1 MKRGIKC
8 IILICMIA
16 IIGGCSSNNKKNNT
30 NSDLEKQSKINIED
44 IDWKVKQGIV
54 DGDRYALLDYTNNTP
69 YTITHFE
76 LTFEEK
82 DDLKEEDK
90 EKFYKHIKDVVNAD
104 DEGMEEIKNK
114 KIEFYAK
121 SNRIVNKNKTVKNQR
136 VYYYSGIYYLQDASY
151 INLADPSTA
160 TIEYISND
168 KIHKAYYDY
177 KSKEYTEDEKTEKA
191 IYWTQ
196 GTFKD
201 KLPKPKAQ
209 VIKKDYI
216 DNKKSFSFV
225 ACGLTKDDYDSYVDK
240 CKKMGYTVD
249 ADNFD
254 DSYYAKNSEG
264 YKIDIRYDADDFELN
279 VSISAPSTNNENQNT
294 TDTTDD
300 DQEIDEED

>member
-136 VYYYSGIYYLQDASY
+136 
-151 INLADPSTA
+151 
-160 TIEYISND
+160 
-168 KIHKAYYDY
+168 DY

-191 IYWTQ
+191 IYWTK

-201 KLPKPKAQ
+201 KLLKPKAQ

-264 YKIDIRYDADDFELN
+264 YKIDIRYDEDDFELN
-279 VSISAPSTNNENQNT
+279 VSISAPRTNNENQNT

>member
-177 KSKEYTEDEKTEKA
+177 KSKEYTEYEKTEKA

-201 KLPKPKAQ
+201 KLRKKP
-209 VIKKDYI
+209 
-216 DNKKSFSFV
+216 
-225 ACGLTKDDYDSYVDK
+225 
-240 CKKMGYTVD
+240 
-249 ADNFD
+249 
-254 DSYYAKNSEG
+254 
-264 YKIDIRYDADDFELN
+264 
-279 VSISAPSTNNENQNT
+279 
-294 TDTTDD
+294 
-300 DQEIDEED
+300 QE

>member
-1 MKRGIKC
+1 M
-8 IILICMIA
+8 
-16 IIGGCSSNNKKNNT
+16 
-30 NSDLEKQSKINIED
+30 
-44 IDWKVKQGIV
+44 
-54 DGDRYALLDYTNNTP
+54 
-69 YTITHFE
+69 
-76 LTFEEK
+76 
-82 DDLKEEDK
+82 
-90 EKFYKHIKDVVNAD
+90 
-104 DEGMEEIKNK
+104 
-114 KIEFYAK
+114 
-121 SNRIVNKNKTVKNQR
+121 
-136 VYYYSGIYYLQDASY
+136 
-151 INLADPSTA
+151 ADPSTA

-168 KIHKAYYDY
+168 KIHTAYYDY

-191 IYWTQ
+191 IYWTK

-279 VSISAPSTNNENQNT
+279 VSISAPRTNNENQNT

-300 DQEIDEED
+300 DQELDEE

>member
-30 NSDLEKQSKINIED
+30 NSDLEEQSKINIED
-44 IDWKVKQGIV
+44 IDWKVRQGIV
-54 DGDRYALLDYTNNTP
+54 DGDRYALLDYKNNTP
-69 YTITHFE
+69 YTITYFE

-90 EKFYKHIKDVVNAD
+90 EKFYEHIKDALNAN
-104 DEGMEEIKNK
+104 DEDMEEIKNK

-136 VYYYSGIYYLQDASY
+136 AYYYSGIYYLQDASY
-151 INLADPSTA
+151 INLANPSTA

-168 KIHKAYYDY
+168 KIHTVYYDY

-191 IYWTQ
+191 IYWTK

-201 KLPKPKAQ
+201 KVPKPKAQ
-209 VIKKDYI
+209 VIKKDYY
-216 DNKKSFSFV
+216 DDEDEFKFN
-225 ACGLTKDDYDSYVDK
+225 AYGLTINDYYNYIEK

-249 ADNFD
+249 SNNYNT
-254 DSYYAKNSEG
+254 SYNAKNSEG
-264 YKIDIRYDADDFELN
+264 YEIDISYDEDDFELN
-279 VSISAPSTNNENQNT
+279 VSISALSTNNEAQDT

-300 DQEIDEED
+300 DQELDEE

>member
-1 MKRGIKC
+1 
-8 IILICMIA
+8 MIA

-44 IDWKVKQGIV
+44 IDWKVRQGIV
-54 DGDRYALLDYTNNTP
+54 DGDRYALIYYTNNTP

-160 TIEYISND
+160 TIGQKEHL
-168 KIHKAYYDY
+168 KINYLNLKHK
-177 KSKEYTEDEKTEKA
+177 
-191 IYWTQ
+191 
-196 GTFKD
+196 
-201 KLPKPKAQ
+201 LL
-209 VIKKDYI
+209 KKI
-216 DNKKSFSFV
+216 
-225 ACGLTKDDYDSYVDK
+225 
-240 CKKMGYTVD
+240 
-249 ADNFD
+249 
-254 DSYYAKNSEG
+254 
-264 YKIDIRYDADDFELN
+264 I
-279 VSISAPSTNNENQNT
+279 
-294 TDTTDD
+294 
-300 DQEIDEED
+300 

>member
-8 IILICMIA
+8 IILICMIV

-30 NSDLEKQSKINIED
+30 NSDLEEQSKINIED
-44 IDWKVKQGIV
+44 IDWKVRQGIV
-54 DGDRYALLDYTNNTP
+54 DGDRYALLDYKNNTP

-114 KIEFYAK
+114 KIEFYAE

-151 INLADPSTA
+151 INLANPSTA

-168 KIHKAYYDY
+168 KIHTVYYDY

-225 ACGLTKDDYDSYVDK
+225 ACGLTKNDYDS
-240 CKKMGYTVD
+240 
-249 ADNFD
+249 
-254 DSYYAKNSEG
+254 
-264 YKIDIRYDADDFELN
+264 
-279 VSISAPSTNNENQNT
+279 
-294 TDTTDD
+294 
-300 DQEIDEED
+300 

>member
-1 MKRGIKC
+1 
-8 IILICMIA
+8 
-16 IIGGCSSNNKKNNT
+16 
-30 NSDLEKQSKINIED
+30 
-44 IDWKVKQGIV
+44 
-54 DGDRYALLDYTNNTP
+54 
-69 YTITHFE
+69 
-76 LTFEEK
+76 
-82 DDLKEEDK
+82 
-90 EKFYKHIKDVVNAD
+90 
-104 DEGMEEIKNK
+104 MEEIKNK

-168 KIHKAYYDY
+168 KIHTAYYDY

-191 IYWTQ
+191 IYWTK

-240 CKKMGYTVD
+240 CKKMGYTVN

-279 VSISAPSTNNENQNT
+279 VTISAPSTNNENQNT